1 MRVVDVEQLRRD
13 LVFTELLRGHELTF
27 HTRWGLFSP
36 REIDAGTHLLVDHI
50 EVEPSDDC
58 LDLGCGY
65 GPIGLTLARLA
76 PRGRTT
82 LVDRDFLAV
91 EYALKNAAV
100 NGIGNAE
107 AVLSNGFEQLGD
119 RRFDVVASNLPAKA
133 GNEALFLQF
142 EDARTHLRPGGRFY
156 VVTISGLRRFVDR
169 AFTEVFGNYEKVKQG
184 RTHTV
189 SLAMAPSDG

>member
-1 MRVVDVEQLRRD
+1 M
-13 LVFTELLRGHELTF
+13 
-27 HTRWGLFSP
+27 
-36 REIDAGTHLLVDHI
+36 
-50 EVEPSDDC
+50 
-58 LDLGCGY
+58 
-65 GPIGLTLARLA
+65 
-76 PRGRTT
+76 
-82 LVDRDFLAV
+82 

-133 GNEALFLQF
+133 GNEALFLLF